1 MIEFGPSMGL
11 AATVFIALLI
21 AVAFGAYKIGYS
33 EGAEAGRAYERKY
46 GEKGV
51 DLSLGEDR
59 ERD

>member
-1 MIEFGPSMGL
+1 MIEFGPNMGL

-33 EGAEAGRAYERKY
+33 EGAKAGRAYERMY

-51 DLSLGEDR
+51 DLSLGKDR